1 METFPCP
8 VILDIRNESID
19 HSLVVFLE
27 CSDKLICVD
36 ACKLRFF
43 FFLADLEWTLLWV
56 MNAGGLAVLTEK

>member
-8 VILDIRNESID
+8 VILDIRNESVD
-19 HSLVVFLE
+19 QSLVVCLE

-43 FFLADLEWTLLWV
+43 FLADLEWTFLWV
-56 MNAGGLAVLTEK
+56 MNAGGLAILTEK

>member
-19 HSLVVFLE
+19 QSLVGV
-27 CSDKLICVD
+27 
-36 ACKLRFF
+36 LRQTYMCRCLQITF

-56 MNAGGLAVLTEK
+56 MNAGGLAILTEK